1 MNLKNNIILFL
12 ILNLCIYILA
22 LRYLNLGFN
31 TMQILYFT
39 VSSFLSNCMLFMG
52 FKKFDKLLN
61 PISIYYPFL
70 ICFSYNF
77 IILSDK
83 QSLLSVTSFLI
94 CFLSIIAYISA
105 VLFPYKKA
113 KLLRNQNYSLD
124 NKVKRHIYLFIL
136 LIAFVTFCIETYLI
150 GYLPLLNSSS
160 NDVYSDSNSN
170 MVPLLHYFIIICSFM
185 PSWGFI
191 LLRQKIINKKFFIL
205 STVLVLFILANYLS
219 KQVYLLLALSAI
231 YTYDFYFKLNVKKIT
246 IMVVSI
252 IVLFIVTAQL
262 RFSNVTNIDIDAYY
276 RMQAGISN
284 TNITFYEAAMTEYS
298 SNRFGAL
305 ERMINYFENS
315 DFIGLGIYTLKPIHS
330 LFFLEKAG
338 LISKPPELDS
348 ESLVGTYVA
357 DPYLDFGFFGVI
369 FLNIFYGYLAVKY
382 YYRMRDRDINS
393 VIKFSFVSFCL
404 IMGMFVN
411 FFNSMLFLLT
421 IVFTNLLITDK
432 YLNGNSK

>member
-1 MNLKNNIILFL
+1 MNIKNNFFLFL
-12 ILNLCIYILA
+12 ILNICFYLLS
-22 LRYLNLGFN
+22 LRYINLGFDKL
-31 TMQILYFT
+31 QILYFT
-39 VSSFLSNCMLFMG
+39 ISSFISNCILFVG
-52 FKKFDKLLN
+52 FKKFDTLLN
-61 PISIYYPFL
+61 PVSIYYPFL

-83 QSLLSVTSFLI
+83 QSTLSITGFLI
-94 CFLSIIAYISA
+94 CFLSIVAYIST
-105 VLFPYKKA
+105 VLFPYKKV
-113 KLLRNQNYSLD
+113 KLLRNVNYSLQ
-124 NKVKRHIYLFIL
+124 NKVKRDIYLFIL

-150 GYLPLLNSSS
+150 GYLPLLNSS
-160 NDVYSDSNSN
+160 NRDVYSDSNSN

-219 KQVYLLLALSAI
+219 KQVYLLLAISAI

-246 IMVVSI
+246 ITVVSI
-252 IVLFIVTAQL
+252 IVLFILTAQL

-305 ERMINYFENS
+305 ERMINYFEKS

-338 LISKPPELDS
+338 LVNKPPELDS

-357 DPYLDFGFFGVI
+357 DPYFDFGFFGVI

-382 YYRMRDRDINS
+382 YFRMKNGDVNS
-393 VIKFSFVSFCL
+393 VVKFSFVSFCL

-411 FFNSMLFLLT
+411 FFNSMLFLLA
-421 IVFTNLLITDK
+421 IVFTNLLISNRKLNVDK
-432 YLNGNSK
+432 K